1 MASAMDSNQ
10 RFLLKAFRKYYKA
23 NTPALPD
30 RFTRR
35 EFGFMF
41 FDKTFVQRHMAFDN
55 SAELH
60 KFMAGQ
66 VPSHSYYST
75 SYYRKPDAP
84 TMDEKG
90 WMGAELIFD
99 LDADHLEGAGN
110 MTYAEMLIE
119 IRSQMMHL
127 VDTFLM
133 DNLGFQEDQI
143 HITFSGGR
151 GYHAHVRTPD
161 IMGLGSPERRELVDF
176 ITGSGLNIDWVFPYN
191 RVATSQIATGNGVRT
206 NVAKDRLIPPADS
219 GGWKLMMRNALMDV
233 VNDLCDGDVKEFK
246 KEYPSIKG
254 SQSATLFKAQ
264 EELKKTRGL
273 LFEKNTMAMLSQST
287 QNILVKIMKEDMAP
301 RLSGEVDEPV
311 TADIKRLIRLPGS
324 IHGKSGLRVT
334 PITRAELTDFDPLQM
349 AVPSEYTDD
358 EVKVTMRKDMDLDMK
373 GQHFKLSGETT
384 VPEYAAIFLVGRKY
398 ASYGYASEESQKEK
412 LF

>member
-1 MASAMDSNQ
+1 MDSNQ
-10 RFLLKAFRKYYKA
+10 RFLLKSFRKYYRV
-23 NTPALPD
+23 NTPLLPD

-41 FDKTFVQRHMAFDN
+41 FDRTYVQRHMSFTNQSD
-55 SAELH
+55 LH
-60 KFMAGQ
+60 KFMLGQ

-110 MTYAEMLIE
+110 MTYAEMLVE
-119 IRSQMMHL
+119 IRSQMIHL

-176 ITGSGLNIDWVFPYN
+176 ITGHGLNIDWVFPIN
-191 RVATSQIATGNGVRT
+191 KVPTSQITTGSGVRT
-206 NVAKDRLIPPADS
+206 NIAKDRLIPPEDS

-233 VNDLCDGDVKEFK
+233 VTDLCDGDVKRFK

-254 SQSATLFKAQ
+254 SGDDTLYKAQ
-264 EELKKTRGL
+264 DELRKTRGI
-273 LFEKNTMAMLSQST
+273 LFQKNAMAVLSAPT
-287 QNILVKIMKEDMAP
+287 QNILVKVMKEDMAP

-324 IHGKSGLRVT
+324 VHGKSGLRVT
-334 PITRAELTDFDPLQM
+334 PLSRAQLTDFDPLQM
-349 AVPSEYTDD
+349 AVPAEYSDE
-358 EVKVTMRKDMDLDMK
+358 EVKITMKKPTKLDMK
-373 GQHFKLSGETT
+373 GQHFDLEGETT
-384 VPEYAAIFLVGRKY
+384 VPEYAAIFLIGRKM
-398 ASYGYASEESQKEK
+398 ATYGFASEEQEKEK

>member
-1 MASAMDSNQ
+1 MDSNQ
-10 RFLLKAFRKYYKA
+10 RFLFKAFRKYYKV
-23 NTPALPD
+23 NTPILPD

-41 FDKTFVQRHMAFDN
+41 FDKSFVQRHMGFASPND
-55 SAELH
+55 LH
-60 KFMAGQ
+60 RFMMGQ

-99 LDADHLEGAGN
+99 LDADHLEGAEN
-110 MTYAEMLIE
+110 MTYSEMLLE
-119 IRSQMMHL
+119 IRKQMIHL

-133 DNLGFQEDQI
+133 DNLGFQEEDI

-161 IMGLGSPERRELVDF
+161 IMNLGSPERRELVDF

-206 NVAKDRLIPPADS
+206 NIAKDRLIPPADS

-233 VNDLCDGDVKEFK
+233 VTDMCDGDLKQFK
-246 KEYPSIKG
+246 KDYPSIKG
-254 SQSATLFKAQ
+254 SQSTTLLKAQ
-264 EELKKTRGL
+264 EELRKTRGV
-273 LFEKNTMAMLSQST
+273 LFEKNTMAILSQST
-287 QNILVKIMKEDMAP
+287 QNILVKIMKDDMAP

-324 IHGKSGLRVT
+324 VHGKSGLRVT

-349 AVPSEYTDD
+349 AVPDVYSDD
-358 EVKVTMRKDMDLDMK
+358 EVKITMRKDSKLDMK
-373 GQHFKLSGETT
+373 GQHFDLSGRQLRQAQKGMTIIRMADGS
-384 VPEYAAIFLVGRKY
+384 VRKVIM
-398 ASYGYASEESQKEK
+398 K
-412 LF
+412 

>member
-1 MASAMDSNQ
+1 MDSNQ
-10 RFLLKAFRKYYKA
+10 RFLLKSFRKYYKV
-23 NTPALPD
+23 NTPILPD

-41 FDKTFVQRHMAFDN
+41 FDKTYVQRHMSFTNQND
-55 SAELH
+55 LH
-60 KFMAGQ
+60 RFMMGQ

-75 SYYRKPDAP
+75 SYYRTPDAP

-99 LDADHLEGAGN
+99 LDADHLDGAKE
-110 MTYAEMLIE
+110 MTYAEMLIQ
-119 IRSQMMHL
+119 IRSEMMHL

-133 DNLGFQEDQI
+133 DNLGFSEDQI
-143 HITFSGGR
+143 HLTFSGGR

-161 IMGLGSPERRELVDF
+161 IMSLGSPERRELVDF
-176 ITGSGLNIDWVFPYN
+176 ITCSGMNIDWIFPFN
-191 RVATSQIATGNGVRT
+191 KVATSQKQSGNAVRT
-206 NVAKDRLIPPADS
+206 NVAKDRLIPAEDS
-219 GGWKLMMRNALMDV
+219 GGWRKLMRDALVDV
-233 VNDLCDGDVKEFK
+233 VDDLVEYDLKDFK
-246 KEYPSIKG
+246 KKYPSIKG
-254 SQSATLFKAQ
+254 SQSPTILKAQ
-264 EELKKTRGL
+264 EELRKSRNWV
-273 LFEKNTMAMLSQST
+273 FEKNSMAVLSQST
-287 QNILVKIMKEDMAP
+287 QNILVKVMKEDVAP

-349 AVPSEYTDD
+349 AVPKEYSDE
-358 EVKVTMRKDMDLDMK
+358 EVKITMRKDATLDMK
-373 GQHFKLSGETT
+373 GQHFVLSGETA
-384 VPEYAAIFLVGRKY
+384 VPEYAAIFLIGRKM
-398 ASYGYASEESQKEK
+398 ATYGFASEESQKEK